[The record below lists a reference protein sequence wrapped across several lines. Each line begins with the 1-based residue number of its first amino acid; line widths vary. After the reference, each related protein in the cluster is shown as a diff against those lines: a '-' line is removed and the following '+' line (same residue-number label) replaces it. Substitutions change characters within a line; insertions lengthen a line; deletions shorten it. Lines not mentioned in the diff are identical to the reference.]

1 MEAGV
6 SPGQRVKIIIIIR
19 GHLQQVLAPMERSQ
33 AGEVEV
39 LRLLMEEE
47 EVVVNNS

>member
-6 SPGQRVKIIIIIR
+6 SPGQRVKIIIIR